1 MNQSDAKP
9 GRGTEPAK
17 GGCCG
22 PDGRHD
28 HAAHGT
34 QSDHQHH
41 QHDSGGAPKPGDVK
55 TPADKPKA
63 GHGSG
68 CCCS

>member
-9 GRGTEPAK
+9 GPGTEHTK

-28 HAAHGT
+28 HASHGT
-34 QSDHQHH
+34 RSDH
-41 QHDSGGAPKPGDVK
+41 QHDSGATPQAGGVK